1 MLTKRHDKI
10 GHQGRSGPL
19 WPFYFNINSHE
30 INSLG
35 RIFIV
40 SLLLS
45 FSKLKTA
52 PVITGAVV

>member
-1 MLTKRHDKI
+1 MIKSAIKA
-10 GHQGRSGPL
+10 GAGRALAPL

-52 PVITGAVV
+52 PVNTGAVV